1 MWNFQSEPLSRTTGF
16 RFTLLSDAG
25 GIGFDQVIRAW
36 QNDPA
41 FRREWNLLL
50 ADLPFTAFRWETPPV
65 TKATLARPFECVVL
79 DSPSLSRPAD
89 PEAFAEHFQDGG
101 EDVITFP
108 NLGGDAILIV
118 PHPTNNPGAYTHL
131 ADFVR
136 NAPESQRDALWRTV
150 GEAMA
155 RRVSKKPVWL
165 STAGAGVAWLHLRLD
180 DRPKYYGHEPYRRE
194 QSPSW

>member
-1 MWNFQSEPLSRTTGF
+1 MWNFRREPLSRTTGF
-16 RFTLLSDAG
+16 RFTLLSDLG

-41 FRREWNLLL
+41 FRQEFNALL
-50 ADLPFTAFRWETPPV
+50 AELPFTAFRWETPPV
-65 TKATLARPFECVVL
+65 TEATLARPFEFVVL

-101 EDVITFP
+101 EDVVAFP

-118 PHPTNNPGAYTHL
+118 PRPTNTPGAYTHL

-136 NAPESQRDALWRTV
+136 NAPEWQRDALWRTV
-150 GEAMA
+150 GEAMT

-194 QSPSW
+194 QSPL